1 MLARFLS
8 RGFALPSFRSRWLA
22 LELAADAATLLVAFG
37 LAFALHAGATPQG
50 LASAAPPPFWLAL
63 ALALHLALSA
73 LLGSYAR
80 AKQLL
85 DIASLRGAL
94 IATSVGWA
102 MTSALLWILR
112 EPAALSAAEALPRLA
127 ELRDRVA
134 AACASDG
141 VSRVA
146 WSLAYLLLWP
156 LSVLSRR
163 ALFALL
169 RSAFHRGLGDLPAA
183 IVGTEE
189 EVRRL
194 RRRLLRAPVV
204 GERLCGCI
212 TPNADPEGGPRRLGG
227 PRELAAIVTREGL
240 RRLWIAGDPRHDAA
254 LAELARVAREASG
267 GRCEIAFALE
277 RVPGYRSTH
286 AAFGE
291 WLTPIAS
298 AEESSLA
305 RALKRGFDLALALPM
320 LLLALPLLALLAL
333 LVRASSPGGAFVA
346 QRRAGEGGRPFL
358 LWKLRTMHADA
369 APGGGA
375 RKPARDPRVTALG
388 RWLRRF
394 SLDELPQL
402 WNVVRGEMSLVGP
415 RPELWEVAARYD
427 EALAERLRVKPGLTG
442 LWQVSPA
449 RHRPIHEEID
459 YDLCYV
465 RAHGFWMDLTILLLT
480 PGAVLWGSGAR

>member
-1 MLARFLS
+1 M
-8 RGFALPSFRSRWLA
+8 PSFRSRWLA
-22 LELAADAATLLVAFG
+22 LELAVDAATLLVAFA
-37 LAFALHAGATPQG
+37 LAFALHAAATPRG
-50 LASAAPPPFWLAL
+50 LESAAPPPLWLAL
-63 ALALHLALSA
+63 ALVLHLGLSA

-80 AKQLL
+80 TKQVL

-94 IATSVGWA
+94 IATSIGWA
-102 MTSALLWILR
+102 STSALLWILR
-112 EPAALSAAEALPRLA
+112 EPSELSAAEALPHLA
-127 ELRDRVA
+127 ELRERIA
-134 AACASDG
+134 SACASDG
-141 VSRVA
+141 VSRIA
-146 WSLAYLLLWP
+146 WSLAYALLWP

-169 RSAFHRGLGDLPAA
+169 RRAFRRGLGDRPAA
-183 IVGTEE
+183 LVGTED

-212 TPNADPEGGPRRLGG
+212 TPTCAPEGGPPRLGG
-227 PRELAAIVTREGL
+227 PQEIAALVSREGL
-240 RRLWIAGDPRHDAA
+240 RRLWIAGDPRHAPA

-267 GRCEIAFALE
+267 GRCEVAFALE
-277 RVPGYRSTH
+277 RVPGYRSMH
-286 AAFGE
+286 GASGE

-298 AEESSLA
+298 ATDAPLA
-305 RALKRGFDLALALPM
+305 RALKRGFDLALALP
-320 LLLALPLLALLAL
+320 LLVLALPLLALLAL
-333 LVRASSPGGAFVA
+333 LVRATSPGGAFVA
-346 QRRAGEGGRPFL
+346 QQRAGEGGRPFR
-358 LWKLRTMHADA
+358 LWKLRTMHENA

-415 RPELWEVAARYD
+415 RPEVWEVAARYD